1 MCGSQVKTRAKAG
14 QLSKCNLSKYNF
26 LLGFNARPAPPLLY
40 WTKRVKG
47 FQDAAQL
54 LYSRTVLFHNVDRQ
68 RLPMPHSTMSF
79 WHLLIRYQ
87 VGMLRNMYV
96 CLYVCMSVCL
106 YVCMSTCTCTCM
118 CICICICIE
127 TLCCM
132 CVKHCKRSKPVESWA
147 LNFNRSLSAN
157 SYDATLPIDFGRT
170 GNPSPR
176 VCLLLRLV
184 PWPSECWSHHPPG
197 EMQCLRYAQHK
208 HTCKTP
214 LGLAL
219 VVLKYSMFKVFET
232 ACWATAD
239 TSNETH
245 TQHCQ
250 WQW

>member
-1 MCGSQVKTRAKAG
+1 MFIGNDSQ
-14 QLSKCNLSKYNF
+14 C
-26 LLGFNARPAPPLLY
+26 
-40 WTKRVKG
+40 
-47 FQDAAQL
+47 
-54 LYSRTVLFHNVDRQ
+54 
-68 RLPMPHSTMSF
+68 
-79 WHLLIRYQ
+79 LIPQ
-87 VGMLRNMYV
+87 WAFDICWFDIKSV
-96 CLYVCMSVCL
+96 CWGTCMYVCMSVCL
-106 YVCMSTCTCTCM
+106 YVCMSVCTCTCM

-214 LGLAL
+214 LGVAL

-245 TQHCQ
+245 TQDSTLPVAVISERVDVSKFVKKRNRVNSLSNADISKWMQMHDR
-250 WQW
+250 